1 MIKKLITITSVIALS
16 CCFFGCK
23 SDEEKC
29 LEDHNAEACK
39 KVYEKEMEELN
50 KNMDKVKKDFDD
62 EFNKAVNKAQK
73 DLDNIKLP

>member
-29 LEDHNAEACK
+29 KEDRDVEACQR
-39 KVYEKEMEELN
+39 VLN
-50 KNMDKVKKDFDD
+50 KAADQV
-62 EFNKAVNKAQK
+62 QK